1 MSKHVAERAVMDVIA
16 VGVVVVTP
24 ASLANPYVLDEARM
38 FTDRDA
44 LVLVLV
50 LVGENGRRLAA
61 TSGEALAFCSRI
73 CNN

>member
-1 MSKHVAERAVMDVIA
+1 VPKHVAGRAVMDVIA

-50 LVGENGRRLAA
+50 GENGRRLAA
-61 TSGEALAFCSRI
+61 TSGEALAFCSQI

>member
-1 MSKHVAERAVMDVIA
+1 VAERAVMDVIA

-38 FTDRDA
+38 FMDRDA
-44 LVLVLV
+44 LVLV

-61 TSGEALAFCSRI
+61 TSDEALAFCSQI